1 MPVEEIEEFV
11 VELPTVG
18 EKFKGKLVGI
28 RKGKVKELIDIDGIR
43 NEELRKRYERYADR
57 EAIELK
63 IDTGA
68 GTISRVIP
76 ISYRSNSRF
85 YKLIKK
91 YGKLKVGMDIGLI
104 IHSNGRVRLVYD

>member
-18 EKFKGKLVGI
+18 EKFRGKVVAM
-28 RKGKVKELIDIDGIR
+28 RKGKVKELIDIESIR
-43 NEELRKRYERYADR
+43 NEELKRRYERYADR
-57 EAIELK
+57 DAIELK

-68 GTISRVIP
+68 GTITRVIP

-85 YKLIKK
+85 YKIIKK
-91 YGKLKVGMDIGLI
+91 YGKLKVGMDIEI
-104 IHSNGRVRLVYD
+104 IMDNNGRVRLVYD